1 MNQQQ
6 RNTRTQIQGIVSV
19 VFDLY
24 EKFGGIIPQPEDFT
38 YAIKVWM
45 EEGRVITSFPGID
58 NKRLPVPEINVCGNE
73 FDSFETGDYVL
84 ATKWSDGDPQDHW
97 CIGFFSH
104 MLGGRYIVVDGEGKP
119 FRANGFREC
128 RKISEARG
136 NWMLE
141 NALMIEQSDLSIWEY
156 WFTFDYEKE
165 IK

>member
-24 EKFGGIIPQPEDFT
+24 EKFGGIIPQPEDFA

-58 NKRLPVPEINVCGNE
+58 NKRLPVPEINYIIKKEPNHCVICDKYADGQTVLDNE
-73 FDSFETGDYVL
+73 TVWMCFDCYTNTPE
-84 ATKWSDGDPQDHW
+84 
-97 CIGFFSH
+97 
-104 MLGGRYIVVDGEGKP
+104 E
-119 FRANGFREC
+119 
-128 RKISEARG
+128 
-136 NWMLE
+136 LE
-141 NALMIEQSDLSIWEY
+141 P
-156 WFTFDYEKE
+156 YEEE